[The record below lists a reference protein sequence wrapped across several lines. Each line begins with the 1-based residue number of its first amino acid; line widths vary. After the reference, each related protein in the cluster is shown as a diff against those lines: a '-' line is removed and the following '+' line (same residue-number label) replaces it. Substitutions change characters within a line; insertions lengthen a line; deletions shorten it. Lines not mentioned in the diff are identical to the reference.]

1 MQFTSAIIQRPIS
14 SSQSFQL
21 TLSCRGGISMM
32 KQKVEFF
39 AAVFFLP
46 RSTVVLELQR
56 GRCVQFRD
64 KPREKSAQNWEEE
77 DKMRQYNRLRCNWPS
92 CPGWPRSS
100 QIVHANH
107 SPSRLDFK
115 GVQFAV
121 LVTVLCTNFKRRDAG
136 KHRRNLLVSSKKQPP
151 KPLME
156 SDADLTNIIKIY
168 QGMHKWDYV
177 LRHCYVFSLS
187 LQSRLR
193 ERSDAEVALLRQKK
207 IVAVQ
212 KRLRHWF
219 LVQKMEIYMSVQT
232 ICLAKA

>member
-1 MQFTSAIIQRPIS
+1 
-14 SSQSFQL
+14 
-21 TLSCRGGISMM
+21 
-32 KQKVEFF
+32 
-39 AAVFFLP
+39 
-46 RSTVVLELQR
+46 
-56 GRCVQFRD
+56 
-64 KPREKSAQNWEEE
+64 
-77 DKMRQYNRLRCNWPS
+77 
-92 CPGWPRSS
+92 
-100 QIVHANH
+100 
-107 SPSRLDFK
+107 
-115 GVQFAV
+115 
-121 LVTVLCTNFKRRDAG
+121 
-136 KHRRNLLVSSKKQPP
+136 
-151 KPLME
+151 ME